1 MVPIAYNIRNITVR
15 KATTTATAGGLALVV
30 FVFASVLMLSNGI
43 EKTLGRSGA
52 EDRAIILRKGSDA
65 ELASGIDDPQVSL
78 ILASPEVAKS
88 PDGAGMGVG
97 EVVGVILLDKLGT
110 DGFSNVQIRGVPD
123 SVLKFRSE
131 VKVISG
137 RAAQPGTDE
146 VMVGKA
152 IRGRFKGV
160 DLDQSFELKKN
171 RPVKVV
177 GVFEDGGSSFESE
190 VWADLHTVRAAF
202 GRDGMVSSVRVR
214 LTSPSSFDA
223 FKTSIEQNRQLG
235 LEAIREPEFYEKQ
248 SSGTSIFIKALGF
261 MIAFFFALGAMI
273 GAMITMNAS
282 VANRRREIGTLRAL
296 GFTRF
301 SILVSFLFEAILLSL
316 IGGVV
321 GALAA
326 LPMGLVKFSTMNFA
340 TFAEIVF
347 AFEPTPGILIASMVL
362 AAAMGL
368 LGGFLPA
375 VRAARTNPIEA
386 MRA

>member
-30 FVFASVLMLSNGI
+30 WVFASVLMLSSGI
-43 EKTLGRSGA
+43 ERTLGRSGA
-52 EDRAIILRKGSDA
+52 EDRAIVLRKGSDA
-65 ELASGIDDPQVSL
+65 ELASGIDDPQVGV
-78 ILASPEVAKS
+78 ILASTEVAKGT
-88 PDGAGMGVG
+88 DGAGMGVG

-110 DGFSNVQIRGVPD
+110 DGFSNVTIRGVPD
-123 SVLKFRSE
+123 TVLKFRPE
-131 VKVISG
+131 VKIVAG
-137 RAAQPGTDE
+137 RQSTPGTDE
-146 VMVGKA
+146 VIVGKA

-160 DLDQSFELKKN
+160 ELDQSFDLKKN

-177 GVFEDGGSSFESE
+177 GIFEDGGSSFESE
-190 VWADLHTVRAAF
+190 VWGDLHTVRAAF
-202 GRDGMVSSVRVR
+202 GREGMVSSVRVR
-214 LTSPSSFDA
+214 LTSASSFDA

-235 LEAIREPEFYEKQ
+235 LEAIREPEFYEKA

-261 MIAFFFALGAMI
+261 TIAFFFAVGAMI
-273 GAMITMNAS
+273 GAMITMHAS

-296 GFTRF
+296 GFSRMA
-301 SILVSFLFEAILLSL
+301 ILTSFLLEALLLSL

-326 LPMGLVKFSTMNFA
+326 LPMSFLKFSTMNFA
-340 TFAEIVF
+340 TWAEIVF
-347 AFEPTPGILIASMVL
+347 AFEPTPGILLSSMLV
-362 AAAMGL
+362 AGVMGL
-368 LGGFLPA
+368 VGGFWPA